1 MADETQRPQRE
12 YQGPYQKMWNLLYG
26 DPDDRDEM
34 LSEMSPDDRQ
44 KWIMKISAPGSGF
57 TPGDQWRFKQALGAL
72 PQVSQTTL
80 LPPAEPDQSM
90 MGRVGQLFG
99 SVVSGEMVGRVR
111 QRLGEVAQES
121 GQIAQ
126 QYQEAKGPS
135 VSQGGQP
142 IITGT
147 GKDRRLTYSG
157 IKDRPFGEL
166 VVNDLMSKLYD
177 TTEVGAKLAA
187 GFTDPKTLAAFV
199 VSKLGA
205 PGALAAATYFG
216 YQGTQGLV
224 DAIRSGKLTPESLQN
239 GLLSMAGVAGSVG
252 MAGEAGGRGIVPTKP
267 AEIKAAVMEPL
278 RSTARGL
285 SEARMGLRQKVFA
298 AAQQHPLD
306 VQAQQEAVQTAEGI
320 KESGR
325 QLETHSLKAKANVE
339 GVEHRA
345 WAEGNQRFQQTR
357 ELVGAGE
364 VGEPES
370 PSAPLTDT
378 VREAEAGLEGHPES
392 ITLFRQI
399 LKLEGDQ
406 ATVAPGELR
415 RATMEKHG
423 IEGDYKDLAPDEKR
437 HVDELA
443 AQEMKGTPLT
453 WDKLQ
458 RIKTVAEEAMR
469 KRSTPPAIK
478 NALSLVDDK
487 VVEIM
492 GQMTETNPQA
502 SAAWQ
507 GARDFWRQW
516 REDFHTYSGP
526 KGSASPLAGI
536 RDAVDPSYITGEINR
551 TQGVDIGN
559 NRASATLRKPM
570 YAKHG
575 GGEAADSVDQVVRT
589 HRGIQETPKP
599 SPASLQPVQEPVI
612 DAERVSRAAIEKKAA
627 QWGTMNKRD
636 IGIIASGAVGII
648 FTHILGTILGGKGGI
663 TGDVGTFLT
672 RGGAS
677 TVGGAF
683 AFYEGGTKAIGR
695 LLERPEVQTWLLKR
709 VPPEEITALRKIPGS
724 DKVRVI
730 NTITDLGVE
739 AAKRG
744 IIRRAT
750 RGGKTI
756 NLSPDLQNFIGNANV
771 QKILAAVPTQRS
783 PGQQI
788 RDLRDIQEK
797 FSPNPNMPIGPGQ

>member
-1 MADETQRPQRE
+1 
-12 YQGPYQKMWNLLYG
+12 MWNLLYG

-57 TPGDQWRFKQALGAL
+57 TLGDQWRFKQALGAL
-72 PQVSQTTL
+72 PQVSQTNL

-90 MGRVGQLFG
+90 MGRVGQVFG
-99 SVVSGEMVGRVR
+99 SVVSGELVGRVR

-121 GQIAQ
+121 AQ
-126 QYQEAKGPS
+126 LAEQYQQAKGPR
-135 VSQGGQP
+135 VVQGGQP
-142 IITGT
+142 QITGT

-157 IKDRPFGEL
+157 ISDQPIYTPGMKGVEPPRISGL
-166 VVNDLMSKLYD
+166 VVNDLLSGLYE

-216 YQGTQGLV
+216 YQGTQGLA
-224 DAIRSGKLTPESLQN
+224 DAIHSGKLTPESLQN
-239 GLLSMAGVAGSVG
+239 GLLSMAGITGSAAMG
-252 MAGEAGGRGIVPTKP
+252 GEAGSRGIVPTKP
-267 AEIKAAVMEPL
+267 AEIKAAVTEPL
-278 RSTARGL
+278 RARLRGI
-285 SEARMGLRQKVFA
+285 SGAREGLRAKVFA

-306 VQAQQEAVQTAEGI
+306 VKAQAEAVKTAEGI

-345 WAEGNQRFQQTR
+345 WAEGNKRFQQTR

-364 VGEPES
+364 FGEPEL
-370 PSAPLTDT
+370 PSQPLLDS
-378 VREAEAGLEGHPES
+378 VHEAEAGLEGFPES
-392 ITLFRQI
+392 IPLFRRI

-406 ATVAPGELR
+406 ATVSPGELR

-423 IEGDYKDLAPDEKR
+423 IEGNYKDLAPDEKR
-437 HVDELA
+437 NVDELA
-443 AQEMKGTPLT
+443 AQDMQGQPLT

-458 RIKTVAEEAMR
+458 RIKTSAEEAMR
-469 KRSTPPAIK
+469 KDSTPEIIK
-478 NALSLVDDK
+478 HALRTVNEK
-487 VVEIM
+487 TVEMM
-492 GQMTETNPQA
+492 GQMADTNPLARA
-502 SAAWQ
+502 SWQ
-507 GARDFWRQW
+507 GARDFWREW
-516 REDFHTYSGP
+516 REDFHTYRGP
-526 KGSASPLAGI
+526 MGSKSPLAGI
-536 RDAVDPSYITGEINR
+536 RQAVDPNAITGEINR
-551 TQGVDIGN
+551 TQGVDLGN

-570 YAKHG
+570 YAQHG
-575 GGEAADSVDQVVRT
+575 GAEAADSVDQVVRT
-589 HRGIQETPKP
+589 HRSIKETPAP
-599 SPASLQPVQEPVI
+599 SPAALQPVSEPVV
-612 DAERVSRAAIEKKAA
+612 DAPPSSRAAIEAKAA

-636 IGIIASGAVGII
+636 IGIISSGVAGLI
-648 FTHILGTILGGKGGI
+648 FGHILGNIFSGRLGLG
-663 TGDVGTFLT
+663 GDVGMAFS
-672 RGGAS
+672 RGSS

-683 AFYEGGTKAIGR
+683 AVYEGGTKAIGN
-695 LLERPEVQTWLLKR
+695 LLQRPEVQAWLVKR
-709 VPPEEITALRKIPGS
+709 VPPEEITAIRKIPGA

-730 NTITDLGVE
+730 NTITDMGVE

-756 NLSPDLQNFIGNANV
+756 NLSPDLQNLIGDANV
-771 QKILAAVPTQRS
+771 QRILAAVPTQRS
-783 PGQQI
+783 PGQQL
-788 RDLRDIQEK
+788 RDLRGIQEK
-797 FSPNPNMPIGPGQ
+797 FSDNPHMPIGPGQ